1 MNSAIFCLIFLA
13 SLTSQGCLA
22 RFKPS
27 SAFDQQLLLSKAERD
42 SLRPF
47 RQLAEII
54 TSEELDKIR
63 AEIKEINRNSYL
75 ITKTFLYVIKNA
87 TRDVTKEL
95 MTNLTKIEADSKA
108 KMNQAS
114 ESTSGFFNRMINSVK
129 DQHIKEL
136 IDQAERLNGSLEA
149 KAASLRQSID
159 QKIGELNANL
169 IIVVQDAFKSESAN
183 YWRQIEE
190 HQMAK
195 IISEARRGVEAQVS
209 AFMTQ
214 QFTDNLQNY
223 EAQLKRLQ
231 QTYVDE
237 TSRKIGDLEEKKN
250 LYAQELKD
258 LADSLKLSLEAA
270 KEQKALQ
277 PDPVEGAEANHGHDT
292 NANLPD
298 HEVVNN
304 GTGSGVVD
312 NGASHNTNSNP
323 INTGVVANGAGSG
336 VVNNPADHEVV
347 PNGDGHEIDANTVGS
362 KPYLGN
368 DVFEADIDN
377 SAPEYVQTT
386 PTSPIIKT
394 FTESNPLEQVHSF
407 FDQVRN
413 KHQSQAR

>member
-277 PDPVEGAEANHGHDT
+277 PDPVEGAEASH
-292 NANLPD
+292 A
-298 HEVVNN
+298 
-304 GTGSGVVD
+304 VVD
-312 NGASHNTNSNP
+312 NGAGHNTNSNP
-323 INTGVVANGAGSG
+323 IDPVVFANGSSDG
-336 VVNNPADHEVV
+336 VINNPAGHEVV